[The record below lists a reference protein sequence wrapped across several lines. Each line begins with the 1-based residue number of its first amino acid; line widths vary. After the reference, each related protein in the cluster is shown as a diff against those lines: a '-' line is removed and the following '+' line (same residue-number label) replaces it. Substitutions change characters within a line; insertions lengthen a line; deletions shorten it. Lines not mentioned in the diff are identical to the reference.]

1 MTQVTRPNPPN
12 FGPGF
17 VSKFSKSLY
26 ASSTFWFEGLSG
38 LEMLRCLFFMLS
50 RLLTKEPFSFRQC
63 SEGSVRGVA
72 PGDSAT
78 TSNAAEVSGGED
90 WSSQEV

>member
-1 MTQVTRPNPPN
+1 MS
-12 FGPGF
+12 
-17 VSKFSKSLY
+17 VSSLKMY
-26 ASSTFWFEGLSG
+26 MHFQLFLFEGLSG

-50 RLLTKEPFSFRQC
+50 RLLTKEPFSSFRQC

-78 TSNAAEVSGGED
+78 TSNAAEVSGRED